1 MHGHF
6 LIMNSM
12 SQVNK
17 NCNICT
23 VQGGCPRLVVE
34 SADGNERV
42 VAKGADDIEE
52 ELHKVNTLRRQDIR
66 TVGHS
71 DILCKNSN
79 VKKNNIK

>member
-6 LIMNSM
+6 LIIG
-12 SQVNK
+12 QVNK
-17 NCNICT
+17 NCSICT

-52 ELHKVNTLRRQDIR
+52 QLHKVNTQRRQ
-66 TVGHS
+66 VGYS
-71 DILCKNSN
+71 DVLCK
-79 VKKNNIK
+79 IPT